1 MMLQAYSPLIMLHP
15 SMATGGR
22 GFTYDYNYCDW
33 RWGGVVMSFG
43 LVRCELA
50 LSNRSFESE
59 VMIGIS
65 VEA

>member
-1 MMLQAYSPLIMLHP
+1 MVW
-15 SMATGGR
+15 
-22 GFTYDYNYCDW
+22 F
-33 RWGGVVMSFG
+33 FE
-43 LVRCELA
+43 LVRYELA